1 MKRTALSLAI
11 AGSFFVGTLGST
23 AYAGSGH
30 SHEQVAQ
37 SENKVSIGATK
48 LNETLTMLS
57 GVGGFSGGNVIVSSG
72 PDGMLIIDDKLD
84 SMTDKLI
91 AALDKIGDSKNLRFI
106 VNTHWHF
113 DHAGGNK
120 ELGNTATIV
129 AHTNVRERMSTEQKI
144 DAFEMVIPP
153 SPKSAL
159 PIITYDDSVTIHFN
173 GEEIELFHYPSSHTD
188 TDSVVYFS
196 RSNVLHT
203 GDLFFNGLFPFID
216 IQNGGD
222 VETMADSIADM
233 VERFPADATI
243 VPGHGPL
250 AKMKDL
256 KAFHRML
263 TDTTALVVKMVED
276 GMSLEQAQAAGL
288 PKKWDGWTWMI
299 DKPTWIAII
308 YNSLTK

>member
-1 MKRTALSLAI
+1 MNRTALGLAI
-11 AGSFFVGTLGST
+11 AAAIFAGTLNNP
-23 AYAGSGH
+23 AHAGSGH
-30 SHEQVAQ
+30 SHDQVAQ
-37 SENKVSIGATK
+37 SENKVSIGVTK

-57 GVGGFSGGNVIVSSG
+57 GVGGFSGGNVVVSNG
-72 PDGMLIIDDKLD
+72 PDGMLIIDDKLE

-91 AALDKIGDSKNLRFI
+91 KALDGIGNSKDLRFI

-120 ELGNTATIV
+120 ELGKTATIV

-159 PIITYDDSVTIHFN
+159 PVITYDDSVSIHFN
-173 GEEIELFHYPSSHTD
+173 GEAIELFHYPSSHTD

-196 RSNVLHT
+196 KSNVLHT
-203 GDLFFNGLFPFID
+203 GDLFFNGIFPFID

-222 VETMADSIADM
+222 VETMTDSVADM
-233 VERFPADATI
+233 IERFPANATI

-256 KAFHRML
+256 KVFHGML
-263 TDTTALVVKMVED
+263 TDTTALVTKMLED
-276 GMSLEQAQAAGL
+276 GKTLEQAQAAGL
-288 PKKWDGWTWMI
+288 PKKWDGWAWMI

-308 YNSLTK
+308 YSSLTK

>member
-144 DAFEMVIPP
+144 DAFAMVIPP

-159 PIITYDDSVTIHFN
+159 PVITYDDSVTIHFN

-203 GDLFFNGLFPFID
+203 GDLFFNGHFPFID

>member
-159 PIITYDDSVTIHFN
+159 PVITYDDSVTIHFN

-196 RSNVLHT
+196 RSNVLNK
-203 GDLFFNGLFPFID
+203 GDLFFNGHFPFID
-216 IQNGGD
+216 IHNGGD
-222 VETMADSIADM
+222 VENMADSIADM

>member
-11 AGSFFVGTLGST
+11 ASSFFVGTLGST

-159 PIITYDDSVTIHFN
+159 PVITYDDSVTIHFN

>member
-159 PIITYDDSVTIHFN
+159 PVITYDDSVTIHFN

>member
-1 MKRTALSLAI
+1 M
-11 AGSFFVGTLGST
+11 
-23 AYAGSGH
+23 
-30 SHEQVAQ
+30 
-37 SENKVSIGATK
+37 
-48 LNETLTMLS
+48 
-57 GVGGFSGGNVIVSSG
+57 
-72 PDGMLIIDDKLD
+72 
-84 SMTDKLI
+84 
-91 AALDKIGDSKNLRFI
+91 
-106 VNTHWHF
+106 
-113 DHAGGNK
+113 
-120 ELGNTATIV
+120 
-129 AHTNVRERMSTEQKI
+129 
-144 DAFEMVIPP
+144 
-153 SPKSAL
+153 
-159 PIITYDDSVTIHFN
+159 
-173 GEEIELFHYPSSHTD
+173 
-188 TDSVVYFS
+188 
-196 RSNVLHT
+196 LHT